1 MLRWRMEF
9 GGENGSFGSGL
20 MPSAQD
26 DRGNLGAFPVLHV
39 ILSERSESKNPLPF
53 GEFERMRVLR
63 RASLAQDDRDKIG
76 LLHFAC
82 HSERSAI
89 ARSRRIRYPL
99 GNSGGRVKELWY
111 ACHRQA

>member
-9 GGENGSFGSGL
+9 GGMRVLRLRAEALRSGRQRKLDSFPHS
-20 MPSAQD
+20 S
-26 DRGNLGAFPVLHV
+26 V

-53 GEFERMRVLR
+53 GEFEGMRVLR